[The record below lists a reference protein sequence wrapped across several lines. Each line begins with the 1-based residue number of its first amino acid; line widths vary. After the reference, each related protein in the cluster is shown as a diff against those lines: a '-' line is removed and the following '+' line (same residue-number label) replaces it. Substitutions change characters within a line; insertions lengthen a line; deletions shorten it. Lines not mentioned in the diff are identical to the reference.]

1 MVRKRS
7 KLVNG
12 ALFALE
18 KSVWVGATIYDFAT
32 YMHQYSHGSPQ
43 GAERYEFYQLIWR
56 LRKEGFIEKTKDL
69 DQNKIIL
76 KLTEKGQDYLKIENA
91 LKNENWD
98 GKWRLVIFDIP
109 ESKRRLRNTLRQK
122 LKEWG
127 FKYWQKSLWAS
138 KKDIAGPLR
147 EFIDELGLSDLVL
160 VAVSSD
166 LSSFSKF
173 TKS

>member
-7 KLVNG
+7 KMVNA

-18 KSVWVGATIYDFAT
+18 KSVWIGATIYDFAT

-43 GAERYEFYQLIWR
+43 GADRYEFYQLIWR
-56 LRKEGFIEKTKDL
+56 LRKEGFIEKELNEK
-69 DQNKIIL
+69 KIIL
-76 KLTEKGQDYLKIENA
+76 KLTEKGKKYLEIENA
-91 LKNENWD
+91 LVSDKWD

-138 KKDIAGPLR
+138 KKDIAKPLR
-147 EFIDELGLSDLVL
+147 EFIQELGLSDFVL
-160 VAVSSD
+160 VAVSD
-166 LSSFSKF
+166 NLGSFGKF
-173 TKS
+173 TKI

>member
-7 KLVNG
+7 KWINA

-18 KSVWVGATIYDFAT
+18 KSVWGGTTIYDFAYYT
-32 YMHQYSHGSPQ
+32 HQYVNGTAQ
-43 GAERYEFYQLIWR
+43 GADRHEFYQLISR
-56 LRKEGFIEKTKDL
+56 LRKEGFIERAKDL
-69 DQNKIIL
+69 NENKIIL
-76 KLTEKGQDYLKIENA
+76 KLTEKGKDYLKIEKA
-91 LKNENWD
+91 LSYDKWD

-138 KKDIAGPLR
+138 KKDIAEPLR
-147 EFIDELGLSDLVL
+147 EFIHKLELSDYVL
-160 VAVSSD
+160 VAVSND
-166 LSSFSKF
+166 IGHFSRY
-173 TKS
+173 SNI

>member
-1 MVRKRS
+1 MIRKRS
-7 KLVNG
+7 KLINA

-18 KSVWVGATIYDFAT
+18 KSVWIGATIYDFAIYT
-32 YMHQYSHGSPQ
+32 HHYSHGNPQ
-43 GAERYEFYQLIWR
+43 GADRYEFYQLIWR

-69 DQNKIIL
+69 NEDRIII
-76 KLTEKGQDYLKIENA
+76 KLTEKGKHYLKIENA
-91 LKNENWD
+91 LNNDGWD

-138 KKDIAGPLR
+138 KKDIAEPIR
-147 EFIDELGLSDLVL
+147 EFIHDLGLSDFVL
-160 VAVSSD
+160 VAVSND
-166 LSSFSKF
+166 FGSFSKL
-173 TKS
+173 TEN